1 MFSKALFALVAA
13 LLQAS
18 PSFSATNV
26 CNAPGG
32 AAYIPCAAGPGSGN
46 GNPPMEVGCCEIKEL
61 DGETA
66 KFMFTGDVDSDN
78 HWTMRVLDVSGIVI
92 IKKFDCAP
100 DGSCKWLRLTPAV
113 TTPLDVHVHRTGF
126 SINANGGYIRV
137 QFLCASCEGAPD
149 CEADLGGVCA
159 NENTPDCREN
169 GILGDYCSGNKKCC
183 KKIDNPD
190 SCEEDGGVC
199 DTANSEACRN
209 GEVIGNCGGG
219 MKCCREGS
227 STCDGLGDGRRTI
240 CANEHSRHCRDD
252 VILGDCPEIP
262 GNVKCCYHH
271 NFS

>member
-113 TTPLDVHVHRTGF
+113 TTPLDVHMHSPRF
-126 SINANGGYIRV
+126 SINANGGTIQV
-137 QFLCASCEGAPD
+137 EFLCAGCDAGPD
-149 CEADLGGVCA
+149 CETDLGGFCA
-159 NENTPDCREN
+159 SENSIHCREN
-169 GILGDYCSGNKKCC
+169 EILGDCSGNLKCC
-183 KKIDNPD
+183 KKIDDTDTCEAEGGECYNGNPPACQND
-190 SCEEDGGVC
+190 GRVGNCDGGK
-199 DTANSEACRN
+199 
-209 GEVIGNCGGG
+209 
-219 MKCCREGS
+219 KCCRGTS
-227 STCDGLGDGRRTI
+227 ATCDGLGDGRRTI
-240 CANEHSRHCRDD
+240 CANENSRHCRG